1 MEEEGARKLVYFSLS
16 PLDDCRFGIVTGGT
30 VKVHPTFP
38 VMVTRFFV
46 NSTDRFGVMQ
56 ATAHFLQQ
64 GATLRDKYGLMG
76 YFYVM
81 PGSFQSVLHLP
92 AEYAN
97 MENAKKAI
105 EPLMAKMEEL
115 AGAKHIPP
123 EYVPHKTYRAWY
135 VDEMGDE
142 EMEESGKMFRSWNDG
157 SDGTVPSM
165 MDAMMN
171 PMKMIPWAL
180 RDPQYPEK
188 KKRSLAVQSEEA
200 LAENSA
206 DVAASD
212 PAVMRSQPIPRHY
225 LDSRL
230 LSDKHVN
237 SVSLKELAI
246 AVNQTMVPIEGIQVR
261 GFLYGGG
268 KQAAPA
274 KDALGLLPAWR
285 DATYHFIINA
295 VPGMIRRDFD
305 IGPIAKLFPDAGAYI
320 NEV

>member
-1 MEEEGARKLVYFSLS
+1 V
-16 PLDDCRFGIVTGGT
+16 VTGGT

-38 VMVTRFFV
+38 VMGTRFFV
-46 NSTDRFGVMQ
+46 NSTNRMGVMA

-64 GATLRDKYGLMG
+64 GATLRDKYGLQG

-81 PGSFQSVLHLP
+81 PGSFQSVLHMP
-92 AEYAN
+92 GEYAT
-97 MENAKKAI
+97 MENSKKAI

-115 AGAKHIPP
+115 AGGKHIPP
-123 EYVPHKTYRAWY
+123 EYIPHRTYRAWY

-171 PMKMIPWAL
+171 PMLMLPWAL
-180 RDPQYPEK
+180 RDPQFPEK
-188 KKRSLAVQSEEA
+188 RKRSLVDMGSSEGSLLEKSTS
-200 LAENSA
+200 SA
-206 DVAASD
+206 MDDTSI
-212 PAVMRSQPIPRHY
+212 MRSQPIPRHY

-237 SVSLKELAI
+237 SVSLKDLS
-246 AVNQTMVPIEGIQVR
+246 VTLNQTMVPIEGIQVR

-268 KQAAPA
+268 KQAAPS
-274 KDALGLLPAWR
+274 KDAMGLLPEWR

-295 VPGMIRRDFD
+295 IPGMIRRDFD
-305 IGPIAKLFPDAGAYI
+305 IGPIAKLFPDAGAYV